1 MTRPDANELAGIL
14 WRTNQPDGGEL
25 TDQPEAMQEV
35 YARAADAAIGWFV
48 GGSIDPLSVLAE
60 LADDLA
66 EMLAFRHNKPG
77 YFADSVREIFDRY
90 AEIVGE
96 ENLSDEVVKA
106 RKL

>member
-14 WRTNQPDGGEL
+14 WHTNRPDAGEL

-60 LADDLA
+60 LTDDLA
-66 EMLAFRHNKPG
+66 EMLAFRYNKPG
-77 YFADSVREIFDRY
+77 YFADGIREIFDRY

-96 ENLSDEVVKA
+96 ENLSDEVRKA
-106 RKL
+106 RLL